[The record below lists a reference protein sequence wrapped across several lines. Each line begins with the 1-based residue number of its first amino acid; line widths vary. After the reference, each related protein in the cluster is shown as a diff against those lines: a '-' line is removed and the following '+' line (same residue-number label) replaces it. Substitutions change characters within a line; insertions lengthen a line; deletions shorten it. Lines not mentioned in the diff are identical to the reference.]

1 MIPVGIDFVFFFLS
15 ISTEFFFFFFEGKG
29 NYWMLDPS
37 ADDVFIGAT
46 TGKLRRRTSTSRNHR
61 LAAFKRS
68 ALTHPNP
75 FLNPTFLSPHSHANP
90 WPYSAAVYASAAAAA
105 MWSASSS
112 SSAAVTNNTCQQQQQ
127 FLNVLNSH
135 SHHSTNYALA
145 AAEALRHHQ
154 MPTNRSILAE
164 HLLSTSSLSPTKT
177 RSVS

>member
-1 MIPVGIDFVFFFLS
+1 
-15 ISTEFFFFFFEGKG
+15 
-29 NYWMLDPS
+29 MLDPS

-68 ALTHPNP
+68 ALTQANP
-75 FLNPTFLSPHSHANP
+75 FVPTSFLSQHPHSNP
-90 WPYSAAVYASAAAAA
+90 WPYSAAAYASAAAAA

-112 SSAAVTNNTCQQQQQ
+112 ATACQQQQQQ

-135 SHHSTNYALA
+135 AHNPTNYVLA

-164 HLLSTSSLSPTKT
+164 HLLSASSISPNKT

>member
-1 MIPVGIDFVFFFLS
+1 
-15 ISTEFFFFFFEGKG
+15 
-29 NYWMLDPS
+29 MLDPS

-68 ALTHPNP
+68 GLTHPNP
-75 FLNPTFLSPHSHANP
+75 FASASFLSQHPHTNP

-112 SSAAVTNNTCQQQQQ
+112 STACQQQHQQQQQ

-135 SHHSTNYALA
+135 SHHHPTNYALA

-164 HLLSTSSLSPTKT
+164 HLLSASSISPNKT

>member
-1 MIPVGIDFVFFFLS
+1 MKIFLS
-15 ISTEFFFFFFEGKG
+15 LELSGFYFFEGKG

-75 FLNPTFLSPHSHANP
+75 FVATSFLSQHPHTNP

-112 SSAAVTNNTCQQQQQ
+112 SPSANPCQQQQ
-127 FLNVLNSH
+127 FLNALNSH
-135 SHHSTNYALA
+135 THHSTNYALA

-154 MPTNRSILAE
+154 MPSNRSILAE
-164 HLLSTSSLSPTKT
+164 HLLSASSISPNKS

>member
-1 MIPVGIDFVFFFLS
+1 
-15 ISTEFFFFFFEGKG
+15 
-29 NYWMLDPS
+29 MLDPS

-68 ALTHPNP
+68 GLTHPNP
-75 FLNPTFLSPHSHANP
+75 FASASFLSQHPHTNP

-105 MWSASSS
+105 MWSSST
-112 SSAAVTNNTCQQQQQ
+112 ACQQQH
-127 FLNVLNSH
+127 LNVLNSH
-135 SHHSTNYALA
+135 SHHHHPTNYALA

-164 HLLSTSSLSPTKT
+164 HLLSASSISPNKT

>member
-1 MIPVGIDFVFFFLS
+1 MIPVNKKQNKTFSLFKSKSFFK
-15 ISTEFFFFFFEGKG
+15 GKG

-68 ALTHPNP
+68 ALAHPNP
-75 FLNPTFLSPHSHANP
+75 FVTPSFLSQHPHTNP

-105 MWSASSS
+105 SAMWSASSS
-112 SSAAVTNNTCQQQQQ
+112 SNACQQQQQ
-127 FLNVLNSH
+127 FLNALNSH

-164 HLLSTSSLSPTKT
+164 HLLSASSISPNKT

>member
-1 MIPVGIDFVFFFLS
+1 
-15 ISTEFFFFFFEGKG
+15 
-29 NYWMLDPS
+29 MLDPS

-75 FLNPTFLSPHSHANP
+75 FVATSFLSQHPHTNP

-112 SSAAVTNNTCQQQQQ
+112 TNACQQQQQQQQQQQ
-127 FLNVLNSH
+127 FLNALNSH
-135 SHHSTNYALA
+135 SHHSSNYALA

-164 HLLSTSSLSPTKT
+164 HLLSASSLSPNKT

>member
-1 MIPVGIDFVFFFLS
+1 MKIV
-15 ISTEFFFFFFEGKG
+15 FEGKG

-75 FLNPTFLSPHSHANP
+75 FVATSFLSQHPHTNP

-112 SSAAVTNNTCQQQQQ
+112 TNACQQQQQQQQQ
-127 FLNVLNSH
+127 FLNALNSH
-135 SHHSTNYALA
+135 SHHSSNYALA

-164 HLLSTSSLSPTKT
+164 HLLSASSLSPNKT

>member
-1 MIPVGIDFVFFFLS
+1 
-15 ISTEFFFFFFEGKG
+15 
-29 NYWMLDPS
+29 MLDPS

-75 FLNPTFLSPHSHANP
+75 FVPTSFLSQNPHSNP

-112 SSAAVTNNTCQQQQQ
+112 SSVNACQQQQQQQQ
-127 FLNVLNSH
+127 FLNALNSH
-135 SHHSTNYALA
+135 SHHSNNYALA
-145 AAEALRHHQ
+145 AAEALRHHP
-154 MPTNRSILAE
+154 MAGNRSILAE
-164 HLLSTSSLSPTKT
+164 HLLSASSISPNKS

>member
-1 MIPVGIDFVFFFLS
+1 
-15 ISTEFFFFFFEGKG
+15 
-29 NYWMLDPS
+29 MLDPS

-75 FLNPTFLSPHSHANP
+75 FMSSSFLSQHPQTSP

-105 MWSASSS
+105 MWSATSS
-112 SSAAVTNNTCQQQQQ
+112 TGTCPPPSPHQQQQQ
-127 FLNVLNSH
+127 QQQQHFLNALHSH
-135 SHHSTNYALA
+135 SHHHSANYALA
-145 AAEALRHHQ
+145 AAEALRHHG
-154 MPTNRSILAE
+154 MPNNRSILAE
-164 HLLSTSSLSPTKT
+164 HLLSASSSLSPNKS

>member
-1 MIPVGIDFVFFFLS
+1 
-15 ISTEFFFFFFEGKG
+15 
-29 NYWMLDPS
+29 MLDPS

-75 FLNPTFLSPHSHANP
+75 FVATSFLSQHPHTNP

-112 SSAAVTNNTCQQQQQ
+112 SSSNNPCQPQQ
-127 FLNVLNSH
+127 FLNALSSH
-135 SHHSTNYALA
+135 SHHPTNYALA

-154 MPTNRSILAE
+154 MPNNRSILAE
-164 HLLSTSSLSPTKT
+164 HLLSASSISPTKT

>member
-1 MIPVGIDFVFFFLS
+1 
-15 ISTEFFFFFFEGKG
+15 
-29 NYWMLDPS
+29 MLDPS

-68 ALTHPNP
+68 GLPHPNP
-75 FLNPTFLSPHSHANP
+75 FAAPAFLSQHPHTNT

-112 SSAAVTNNTCQQQQQ
+112 STSSAAAAAAACQQQQQQQQ

-135 SHHSTNYALA
+135 SHHPTNYALA
-145 AAEALRHHQ
+145 AAEALRHHHHQ
-154 MPTNRSILAE
+154 LPTNRSILAE
-164 HLLSTSSLSPTKT
+164 HLLSTSAISPSKT

>member
-1 MIPVGIDFVFFFLS
+1 
-15 ISTEFFFFFFEGKG
+15 
-29 NYWMLDPS
+29 MLDPS

-75 FLNPTFLSPHSHANP
+75 FVATSFLSQHPHTNP

-112 SSAAVTNNTCQQQQQ
+112 SSSTNPCQQQQQQQQQQ
-127 FLNVLNSH
+127 FLNALSSH
-135 SHHSTNYALA
+135 SHHSANYALA

-154 MPTNRSILAE
+154 MPSNRSILAE
-164 HLLSTSSLSPTKT
+164 HLLSVSSISPNKT

>member
-1 MIPVGIDFVFFFLS
+1 
-15 ISTEFFFFFFEGKG
+15 
-29 NYWMLDPS
+29 MLDPS

-75 FLNPTFLSPHSHANP
+75 FLSTSFLSPHPHNSP

-105 MWSASSS
+105 MWSSNSSS
-112 SSAAVTNNTCQQQQQ
+112 NAQPCSQQQQL
-127 FLNVLNSH
+127 LNALHSH
-135 SHHSTNYALA
+135 SQSHHHHHSNNYALV
-145 AAEALRHHQ
+145 AAEALRHHV
-154 MPTNRSILAE
+154 MPNNRSILAE
-164 HLLSTSSLSPTKT
+164 HLLSASSSMSPNKSA